1 MRYMMIYS
9 TDRADSPE
17 PPTEEEQ
24 QAMGQLIG
32 EMAAAGVLLLT
43 DGLMP
48 SSTGA
53 RVRRQDGKVTVKD
66 GPFSESKELVGGFAI
81 MKADSKEHAIELAK
95 KFLAVAG
102 DGEVEIRQMYDE
114 PAFVSPEVHPTA

>member
-1 MRYMMIYS
+1 
-9 TDRADSPE
+9 
-17 PPTEEEQ
+17 
-24 QAMGQLIG
+24 G

-114 PAFVSPEVHPTA
+114 PALVSPEVRPSARRPAGGAGRPVACAASLSPCAPGIVR